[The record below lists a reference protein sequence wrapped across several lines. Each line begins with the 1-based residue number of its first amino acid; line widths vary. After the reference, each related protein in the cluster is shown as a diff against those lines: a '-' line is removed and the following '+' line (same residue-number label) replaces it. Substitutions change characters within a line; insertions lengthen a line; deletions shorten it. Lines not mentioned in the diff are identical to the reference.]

1 MTNSRRVLLV
11 AIGQHRPAYKVEDLS
26 ADLESCVSAALECM
40 SKLSALHSEL
50 GEDHQHDQCDKVDG
64 EMEVIE
70 QQYSAAVEGQRRTY
84 GRYWSNKSH
93 LAGQARRSPSRAVQ
107 HWRQ

>member
-1 MTNSRRVLLV
+1 MTNSRRALLV

-50 GEDHQHDQCDKVDG
+50 GEDHQCDKVNG

-70 QQYSAAVEGQRRTY
+70 QQYSAAV
-84 GRYWSNKSH
+84 
-93 LAGQARRSPSRAVQ
+93 
-107 HWRQ
+107 